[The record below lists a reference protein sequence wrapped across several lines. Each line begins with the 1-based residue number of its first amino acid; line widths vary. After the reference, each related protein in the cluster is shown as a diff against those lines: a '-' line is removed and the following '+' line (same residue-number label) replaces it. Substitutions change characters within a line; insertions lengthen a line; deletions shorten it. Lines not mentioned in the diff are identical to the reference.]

1 MTAALAWVPCCRCGA
16 ACVST
21 PARWLQALCQACRP
35 APVDPANGSI
45 VDTGD
50 ARLTYAKSPC
60 LDCSAPVFHIP
71 GWAQPRCLDCS
82 RRKFDLDDNLWFK
95 PIGPWHPTIARVLPG
110 ELGAIL
116 PYIRDR
122 ADVDRRAGQEAARE
136 RYRVLV
142 PSRPAEGHEIG
153 KGPRAAIDQLQDGV
167 GPQVVWATYACA
179 EDTERGELLRTIVV
193 RVPGQGYGAWEE
205 GAWSSGLAAH
215 PRPHLCGSLDEW
227 LNHVRGLDWAP
238 PSCPRCGR
246 LGVRVRGNGEPYK
259 HTRADWRIPLRMEC
273 T

>member
-1 MTAALAWVPCCRCGA
+1 MTSALAWVPCCRCGA

-35 APVDPANGSI
+35 APV
-45 VDTGD
+45 VT
-50 ARLTYAKSPC
+50 
-60 LDCSAPVFHIP
+60 VV
-71 GWAQPRCLDCS
+71 
-82 RRKFDLDDNLWFK
+82 
-95 PIGPWHPTIARVLPG
+95 PWHPTIARVLPG

-116 PYIRDR
+116 PGRLDR
-122 ADVDRRAGQEAARE
+122 ADAELVERTRAARE

-142 PSRPAEGHEIG
+142 PSRPEPPELIG
-153 KGPRAAIDQLQDGV
+153 RGPRAALDVLHGDGF
-167 GPQVVWATYACA
+167 VVAWATYSCA

-193 RVPGQGYGAWEE
+193 RVPNRGYGAWEE

-215 PRPHLCGSLDEW
+215 PTPHICRSLDEW
-227 LNHVRGLDWAP
+227 LNHVRGLGWAP
-238 PSCPRCGR
+238 PPSPPCSRCGR
-246 LGVRVRGNGEPYK
+246 LGVRVRGDGEPYK